1 MFGRNNQGTAG
12 MADDTPEDTL
22 SPPDPGRTK
31 RAPPTIDLEASE
43 VSGETRSAEVDPQP
57 EPISREPRAGIS
69 PWVIAP
75 VSGAVAAALV
85 IGVGWILGWPAG
97 PATPAAPQ
105 CNAAIIDDLA
115 ARVASVES
123 RISKPA
129 AAAPDPAVSG
139 RIEALEQS
147 IVSLRGDLANLRVQS
162 EKLATALNDVKST
175 PPEAP
180 APVALSPINE
190 RIAQLH

>member
-22 SPPDPGRTK
+22 SPPDPGGTK
-31 RAPPTIDLEASE
+31 RAPPPIALEASE

-57 EPISREPRAGIS
+57 EPTSREPRAGIS
-69 PWVIAP
+69 RWLMAP

-85 IGVGWILGWPAG
+85 IGVGWVLGWPAV

-105 CNAAIIDDLA
+105 VNAAIIDDLA

-129 AAAPDPAVSG
+129 AAAPDPAVAG
-139 RIEALEQS
+139 RLETLEKS
-147 IVSLRGDLANLRVQS
+147 LCSLRGGPTNFR
-162 EKLATALNDVKST
+162 
-175 PPEAP
+175 
-180 APVALSPINE
+180 
-190 RIAQLH
+190 